1 MSSQQVVKE
10 SGDNSKEGFNYVTL
24 LLLLQVRK
32 RVLITNKKK
41 KKQMGT
47 SRQKSALD
55 RLELQLKSG
64 KKPVKG
70 NIYDKEPLT
79 AKDISRINKEI
90 TSLKKA
96 LV

>member
-1 MSSQQVVKE
+1 
-10 SGDNSKEGFNYVTL
+10 
-24 LLLLQVRK
+24 
-32 RVLITNKKK
+32 VLITNKK

>member
-1 MSSQQVVKE
+1 
-10 SGDNSKEGFNYVTL
+10 
-24 LLLLQVRK
+24 
-32 RVLITNKKK
+32 
-41 KKQMGT
+41 MGT

-79 AKDISRINKEI
+79 AKDISRINREI